1 MEPLSPP
8 AIIPFLWSKTSR
20 VIYTCYF
27 HFLPSGFSLK
37 DITGHPWWL
46 SGKESTCQCRRCGFN
61 PWSRRDSDPH
71 ASDQLSL
78 WATTIEPVL
87 QSPRAATTEARAPGS
102 LCSTIRE
109 ATAMGS
115 LCITTREQSLLS
127 TMREKPMQQQDPAQP
142 KNKLKNVKSHY
153 SQAVT
158 PPLLQNSFCQVMTPF
173 ISLLGKFLKRIS
185 IFTVSNFFP
194 PIPLKIYSDL
204 HHFCCKIHWS
214 ILILLDPSA
223 PHHTVELCF
232 TRLAF
237 STLHVFRV
245 PPPSLVSP

>member
-1 MEPLSPP
+1 MVLLSI
-8 AIIPFLWSKTSR
+8 ATNHVAYHALFR
-20 VIYTCYF
+20 
-27 HFLPSGFSLK
+27 
-37 DITGHPWWL
+37 WL
-46 SGKESTCQCRRCGFN
+46 SCTDHVADHTLIT
-61 PWSRRDSDPH
+61 W
-71 ASDQLSL
+71 LS
-78 WATTIEPVL
+78 W
-87 QSPRAATTEARAPGS
+87 
-102 LCSTIRE
+102 
-109 ATAMGS
+109 
-115 LCITTREQSLLS
+115 LLS
-127 TMREKPMQQQDPAQP
+127 TMKEKPMQQQDPAQP

-194 PIPLKIYSDL
+194 PIPLKIYFDL